1 MGYKPSVGRAV
12 NTLDRSPE
20 EAAEGTPVE
29 SLDDDRIR
37 ALLPKLDED
46 IAGWR
51 AKLSLLL
58 NTAVQYEL
66 DKVDGSDGLRVIASV
81 ASMSP
86 STLSK
91 LLAGDYR
98 PTPKT
103 WAQIE
108 RVLMLCQASRGVERV
123 TAARLCFN
131 RIAELSV
138 ERNRV
143 LNRGVEL
150 VRRTTEAG
158 RGTASAAA
166 AVTGKARS
174 VAGQETSPGKPATA
188 DVAKAPATT
197 EAAEEGAVSEAPRAP
212 AVIPDLRGYEQR
224 PDPLLA
230 KTPAKLV
237 AAMRAYHA
245 WAGNLSYREMERRCD
260 KQLSYSTFRNMLNTD
275 ALPKLSSLEIFVK
288 VLGGTPEDLQ
298 AWATAWRQIAMGDF
312 KMIGRERRRPRPAN
326 EN

>member
-103 WAQIE
+103 CSNKPPT
-108 RVLMLCQASRGVERV
+108 RPV
-123 TAARLCFN
+123 
-131 RIAELSV
+131 
-138 ERNRV
+138 
-143 LNRGVEL
+143 
-150 VRRTTEAG
+150 
-158 RGTASAAA
+158 SAPP
-166 AVTGKARS
+166 S
-174 VAGQETSPGKPATA
+174 
-188 DVAKAPATT
+188 
-197 EAAEEGAVSEAPRAP
+197 
-212 AVIPDLRGYEQR
+212 
-224 PDPLLA
+224 
-230 KTPAKLV
+230 
-237 AAMRAYHA
+237 
-245 WAGNLSYREMERRCD
+245 
-260 KQLSYSTFRNMLNTD
+260 
-275 ALPKLSSLEIFVK
+275 
-288 VLGGTPEDLQ
+288 
-298 AWATAWRQIAMGDF
+298 
-312 KMIGRERRRPRPAN
+312 
-326 EN
+326 